1 MSAPVRSHAPG
12 CPCNL
17 CMPCD
22 CAACQAVAA
31 CMAAHGVSL
40 RTPELTPEQ
49 RDATRWRLAVA
60 LAVMERVHPGKSYP
74 DPAYTKGKAN

>member
-1 MSAPVRSHAPG
+1 
-12 CPCNL
+12 
-17 CMPCD
+17 
-22 CAACQAVAA
+22 
-31 CMAAHGVSL
+31 MAAHRVSL

-49 RDATRWRLAVA
+49 LDSTRWRLAVA